1 MIDINLIIS
10 DMCFAAIAGL
20 GFAYYCNSP
29 LKTIF
34 LTAILAAIA
43 HSLRFSLIEFFN
55 FQTIAIATFIASFC
69 IGCIGMLFAKI
80 FKTPAEIIAFP
91 ALIPMIP
98 GIYAYKAI
106 LQLISFIRTD
116 NTYEKMNYLI
126 NFFDYFF
133 TTLSIT
139 LALAIGVSVTLLLFF
154 EQSFMVTRNS
164 KKF

>member
-1 MIDINLIIS
+1 MINFSLIIS

-20 GFAYYCNSP
+20 GFSYFCNAP

-34 LTAILAAIA
+34 LTAILASIA
-43 HSLRFSLIEFFN
+43 HGLRFSLIEFFN

-69 IGCIGMLFAKI
+69 MGCIGMLFAKM

-106 LQLISFIRTD
+106 LQLIAFIRTED
-116 NTYEKMNYLI
+116 AYEKTKYLV

-133 TTLSIT
+133 TTLSTT
-139 LALAIGVSVTLLLFF
+139 LALAIGVSITLLMFF